1 MNGWQIQQ
9 IIILVVALTEH
20 VAGAE
25 ALALGP
31 VGGVEAPPAAVAD
44 GVHRRLGE
52 LAVEEHAEED
62 QRQHDGVAATSTAP
76 SLSHG
81 SSTVLSL
88 SQARGKE
95 AS

>member
-1 MNGWQIQQ
+1 
-9 IIILVVALTEH
+9 
-20 VAGAE
+20 
-25 ALALGP
+25 
-31 VGGVEAPPAAVAD
+31 
-44 GVHRRLGE
+44 
-52 LAVEEHAEED
+52 VEEHAEED